1 MNLNWKG
8 LVKLENNVNFRK
20 DLILSYLSEL
30 AILENRD
37 EFDKFYPMV
46 ENYIQELAQSSK
58 DLELLNKI
66 KNIISFKT
74 KKLEMNI

>member
-1 MNLNWKG
+1 M
-8 LVKLENNVNFRK
+8 ENNVNFRK

-58 DLELLNKI
+58 DLDLLNKI

>member
-58 DLELLNKI
+58 DLDLLNKI

>member
-1 MNLNWKG
+1 M
-8 LVKLENNVNFRK
+8 ENNVNFRK
-20 DLILSYLSEL
+20 DLILSYLNEL
-30 AILENRD
+30 VTLDNRD

-46 ENYIQELAQSSK
+46 ESYIQELAQSSK
-58 DLELLNKI
+58 DLDLLNKI

>member
-37 EFDKFYPMV
+37 E
-46 ENYIQELAQSSK
+46 
-58 DLELLNKI
+58 LNK
-66 KNIISFKT
+66 F
-74 KKLEMNI
+74 

>member
-1 MNLNWKG
+1 M
-8 LVKLENNVNFRK
+8 ENNVNFRK
-20 DLILSYLSEL
+20 DLILSYLSKL

-66 KNIISFKT
+66 KNIVSFKT

>member
-1 MNLNWKG
+1 
-8 LVKLENNVNFRK
+8 
-20 DLILSYLSEL
+20 
-30 AILENRD
+30 
-37 EFDKFYPMV
+37 MV

-58 DLELLNKI
+58 DLDLLNKI

>member
-1 MNLNWKG
+1 M
-8 LVKLENNVNFRK
+8 ENNVNFRK
-20 DLILSYLSEL
+20 DLILYYLNEL
-30 AILENRD
+30 VTLDNRD

-46 ENYIQELAQSSK
+46 ESYIQELAQSSK
-58 DLELLNKI
+58 DLDLLNKI

>member
-1 MNLNWKG
+1 MG
-8 LVKLENNVNFRK
+8 NNVNFRK

-30 AILENRD
+30 ATIGNRD
-37 EFDKFYPMV
+37 EFDKFFPMV
-46 ENYIQELAQSSK
+46 EHYIQEVAQSSK
-58 DLELLNKI
+58 DLDVLNKI

>member
-1 MNLNWKG
+1 M
-8 LVKLENNVNFRK
+8 ENNVNFRK
-20 DLILSYLSEL
+20 DLILSYLNEL
-30 AILENRD
+30 VTFDNRD

-46 ENYIQELAQSSK
+46 ESYIQELAQSSK
-58 DLELLNKI
+58 DLDLLNKI